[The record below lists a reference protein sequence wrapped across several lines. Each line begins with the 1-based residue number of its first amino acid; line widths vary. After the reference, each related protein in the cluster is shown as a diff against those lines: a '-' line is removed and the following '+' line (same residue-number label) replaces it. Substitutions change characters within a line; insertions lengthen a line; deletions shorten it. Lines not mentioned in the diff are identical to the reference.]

1 MKWFSFVFI
10 ILLAASQSFAQDWR
24 TASRESAGLAPD
36 SHKEKE
42 AVVQVYAARTF
53 AWRGYFSVHSWI
65 ATKEKNASEYTTYHV
80 IGWRVN
86 RGLEAVAI
94 QQDTPDRYWYG
105 AKPELLED
113 LRGEAAEKAIPQID
127 KLAKNYAYKDVYRAY
142 PGPNSNTFISHIIR
156 NVDELKV
163 ELPPNAVGK
172 DWINQADLVGWSESG
187 TGVQL
192 SLWGL
197 FGFTVGLNEGVELN
211 LLGLNFGVD
220 LLRPALKLPMV
231 GRVGMKDKAF

>member
-1 MKWFSFVFI
+1 MKLFS
-10 ILLAASQSFAQDWR
+10 ILLASLLNVTSASAQDWR
-24 TASRESAGLAPD
+24 TASRDSAGLAPD
-36 SHKEKE
+36 PHKEKE

-65 ATKEKNASEYTTYHV
+65 ATKEKNATEYTTYHV

-86 RGLEAVAI
+86 RGLEAVVI
-94 QQDTPDRYWYG
+94 QHDIPDRYWYG

-127 KLAKNYAYKDVYRAY
+127 KLAKHYAYKNVYRAY

-163 ELPPNAVGK
+163 ELPSNAIGK
-172 DWINQADLVGWSESG
+172 DWINQGDLVGWSESG
-187 TGVQL
+187 TGVQV

-197 FGFTVGLNEGVELN
+197 LGFTVGLNEGVELN
-211 LLGLNFGVD
+211 LLGLNFGID
-220 LLRPALKLPMV
+220 FLRPALKLPLV